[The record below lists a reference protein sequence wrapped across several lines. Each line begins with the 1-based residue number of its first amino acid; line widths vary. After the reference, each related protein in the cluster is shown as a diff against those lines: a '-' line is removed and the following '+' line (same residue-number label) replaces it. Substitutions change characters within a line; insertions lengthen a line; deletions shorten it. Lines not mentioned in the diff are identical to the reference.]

1 MDTLSQTDKK
11 LINIVHNIVVQQDST
26 IKNLDT
32 LIVFQKLMLVDKNK
46 QIIVLKEINKIKDKQ
61 LGQTTNQIV
70 NLSKENKKLKVYK
83 QIVFVVIP
91 IVIVETLIIIFK

>member
-61 LGQTTNQIV
+61 LGQTTNQII

-91 IVIVETLIIIFK
+91 IVIIETLIIIFK